1 MAGERAMNGP
11 ADGPEEREA
20 DLADYFDREYENIE
34 RIEFHEEDQIDESLL
49 EQAKMR
55 MNQFFLDKLP

>member
-1 MAGERAMNGP
+1 MSGP
-11 ADGPEEREA
+11 ADGQEERTA

-55 MNQFFLDKLP
+55 MNSFFLNKVME